1 MLVSVI
7 KTILAVL
14 LVLYYTHA
22 CRQHGHDYGPDC
34 DIDKGPCT
42 KRIDNIEI
50 ALDINPKPVEA
61 MKELSFTVNLRGSS
75 GHEKLIIDLDMPG
88 MYMGENRVLL
98 KRSADGEFTGIGVIP
113 RCPSGKRLWRATIEI
128 PDIGKVDFL
137 FNVKK

>member
-7 KTILAVL
+7 RTILAVL
-14 LVLYYTHA
+14 LVSYYAHA
-22 CRQHGHDYGPDC
+22 AGMPDRPDC
-34 DIDKGPCT
+34 DIDRGPCT

-50 ALDINPKPVEA
+50 ALDINPKPVKA

-98 KRSADGEFTGIGVIP
+98 KRSDDGEFTGIGVIP
-113 RCPSGKRLWRATIEI
+113 RCPGGKRLWRATIEI